1 MSLRA
6 GQGSSWM
13 QRLKASRPAV
23 PLPALWSSIIHT
35 HPLLQE
41 ARAEVGRHRPPS
53 PAASIPV
60 LQRSKRRPHRGDA
73 AGGATQ
79 GGGPEIQTQTASFQS
94 PGHAPLEPHR
104 SGGRERCAQKRGPKM
119 NHAAA
124 PPTDNPPTH
133 IPPTSL
139 YIRAALFAPSG
150 YHQLF
155 SHPADKLAAWPLG
168 PGFAGSELQVQH
180 QRARPQPKG
189 IWSCWLQPHQAS
201 PEGQPGQGCCWFLMP
216 SHTLSPGPIPL
227 KPTHGWYPEEFLQKL
242 SIPKRANYVLATYAN
257 LPQHR
262 RT

>member
-1 MSLRA
+1 MLRA
-6 GQGSSWM
+6 EPRRGEALGFKPRQ
-13 QRLKASRPAV
+13 
-23 PLPALWSSIIHT
+23 LPFRVQATLHWNHT
-35 HPLLQE
+35 GP
-41 ARAEVGRHRPPS
+41 
-53 PAASIPV
+53 
-60 LQRSKRRPHRGDA
+60 
-73 AGGATQ
+73 AGGK
-79 GGGPEIQTQTASFQS
+79 G
-94 PGHAPLEPHR
+94 APR
-104 SGGRERCAQKRGPKM
+104 KGGPKM

-242 SIPKRANYVLATYAN
+242 SIPKRANYVLGTHAN